1 METLTKLNIHDSVNK
16 ILTNKR
22 TINGH
27 QFNFRS
33 FSREEVAKVLTNL
46 DPHKSTGHDQVPPRI
61 LKIVGE
67 ELSLSLTNL

>member
-22 TINGH
+22 TINGQ
-27 QFNFRS
+27 QFNFLS

-46 DPHKSTGHDQVPPRI
+46 DPHNSTGHD
-61 LKIVGE
+61 
-67 ELSLSLTNL
+67 